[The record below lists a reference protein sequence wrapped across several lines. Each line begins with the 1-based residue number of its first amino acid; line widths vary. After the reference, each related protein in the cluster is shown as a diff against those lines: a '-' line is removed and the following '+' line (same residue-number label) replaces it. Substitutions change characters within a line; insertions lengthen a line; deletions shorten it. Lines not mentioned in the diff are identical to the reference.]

1 MPRPK
6 TSHPTP
12 AELEVLK
19 MLWEKGPLTVREVM
33 EAMNSNRPRGYTS
46 VMSLL
51 NVMYD
56 KKLLQ
61 RKPHGRAFIYSA
73 RVDETKTLKKM
84 VGDILSRAFDGSSCL
99 LISHLLE
106 QASPSDD
113 ELKAIRSAISEYER
127 RGES

>member
-1 MPRPK
+1 
-6 TSHPTP
+6 
-12 AELEVLK
+12 
-19 MLWEKGPLTVREVM
+19 
-33 EAMNSNRPRGYTS
+33 
-46 VMSLL
+46 MSLL

-56 KKLLQ
+56 KKLLL